1 MCLEEYESFKVRGI
15 KTWLSHF
22 NWNSF
27 VYASQQTVFVS
38 SDLNRFE
45 LSCRGHDLKNALQ
58 LRSTTQRQ
66 QECLHRD
73 VRNVVVRSNHGRLQ
87 WRHRVILFIKVDNLE
102 FRKVLQGSL
111 DEL

>member
-15 KTWLSHF
+15 KTWLSHLD
-22 NWNSF
+22 WNSF

-66 QECLHRD
+66 QERMHSD
-73 VRNVVVRSNHGRLQ
+73 VRNVVVRSNHCGIQ
-87 WRHRVILFIKVDNLE
+87 WRYRVILFVKIDDLE
-102 FRKVLQGSL
+102 
-111 DEL
+111 